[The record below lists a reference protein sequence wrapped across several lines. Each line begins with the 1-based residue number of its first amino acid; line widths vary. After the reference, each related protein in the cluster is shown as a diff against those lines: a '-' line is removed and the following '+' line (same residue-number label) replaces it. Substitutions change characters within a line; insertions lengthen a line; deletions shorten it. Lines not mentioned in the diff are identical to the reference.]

1 MSGQQKQGPSGQ
13 TSKNTESGGRSF
25 MTLSHEGNIVY
36 GANNNKQQSPSL
48 QDEEGFTPVLGR
60 RQSLKIKQEDQQRR
74 SNYSMNLRS
83 SRHTTPEV
91 VIERIDYDRSA
102 YQQAALESNNTL
114 KNNSAK
120 KPQPAPKLTP
130 ITFQLVDQQNAKNDV
145 TIDNEM
151 E

>member
-74 SNYSMNLRS
+74 SNHSMNLRS

-102 YQQAALESNNTL
+102 YQQAALEANNTL

-120 KPQPAPKLTP
+120 KPQPVPKSTP
-130 ITFQLVDQQNAKNDV
+130 ITFQSVDQQNAKNDV
-145 TIDNEM
+145 IIDNEM